1 MINIFYVYRFL
12 NKDNVVIYVGKAKSM
27 ESRMMSHLS
36 NESVLKREYFLIEYV
51 EFEREQDQLFYEILM
66 INKFNPIY
74 NTQDKFEANIL
85 INDPYEDKWKVWDKI
100 SLFTELELEELC
112 DKYKNSEG
120 GKKGGIQYSLLSK
133 ISHARD
139 DMEREIRIKNYN
151 LFAEKCGLDS
161 YELKNGFVENNIYV
175 FEVGKND
182 IRFSN
187 DSTPKLKQGLH
198 IKNQKN
204 KFQINSVGKIELN
217 IEELT
222 LLVESIISKYDLCIN

>member
-1 MINIFYVYRFL
+1 M
-12 NKDNVVIYVGKAKSM
+12 IYVGKAKSM

-36 NESVLKREYFLIEYV
+36 NESILKKEYYSIEYV
-51 EFEREQDQLFYEILM
+51 EFGEEKDQLLYEVLM

-74 NTQDKFEANIL
+74 NTHDKYNSNLF

-100 SLFTELELEELC
+100 SVLTDEEIEVL
-112 DKYKNSEG
+112 YVNYINAIG
-120 GKKGGIQYSLLSK
+120 NKKGGIQYSLLSK

-139 DMEREIRIKNYN
+139 EEEKEIRIKNYN
-151 LFAEKCGLDS
+151 LFAERCGLEN
-161 YELKNGFVENNIYV
+161 YESKNGMIKNNIYT

-187 DSTPKLKQGLH
+187 DKMPGGKNGLH
-198 IKNQKN
+198 IHNKKN
-204 KFQINSVGKIELN
+204 KFQINGKLELN

-222 LLVESIISKYDLCIN
+222 ILIESIISKYDLCIN